1 MINYDLIRS
10 KVRKIKSKYSDSH
23 NMKKIADS
31 MDIEIRELDMGKN
44 DSSIKAMSCIISRI
58 PIIILNE
65 NLSDIAKNFIT
76 AHELGHIVL
85 HSDQLKEPVT
95 EISFFDA
102 MRSLENEANL
112 FASELMI
119 EDEEMLELLSYES
132 KTIFQISSILNVPYE
147 LCAYKIKMMQT
158 GGFKVASL
166 PYEPE
171 SDFLKQNMFSST

>member
-1 MINYDLIRS
+1 
-10 KVRKIKSKYSDSH
+10 
-23 NMKKIADS
+23 MKTVAEQ

-44 DSSIKAMSCIISRI
+44 DTSIKAMSCIISRI

-65 NLSDIAKNFIT
+65 NLSDTAKNFII

-85 HSDQLKEPVT
+85 HSEHLKEPIT

-102 MRSLENEANL
+102 MRSLETEANL

-119 EDEEMLELLSYES
+119 DTEQMLELISSES
-132 KTIFQISSILNVPYE
+132 ATIFQISSILSVPYE

-158 GGFKVASL
+158 EGFSTASL
-166 PYEPE
+166 PYEPK
-171 SDFLKQNMFSST
+171 SDFLKRNMFN

>member
-1 MINYDLIRS
+1 MAVINYDLIRS
-10 KVRKIKSKYSDSH
+10 KVKNIKNRYSDSH
-23 NMKKIADS
+23 NMKTIAQH
-31 MDIEIRELDMGKN
+31 MDIEIKELDMGKN

-85 HSDQLKEPVT
+85 HSEQMKEPVT

-102 MRSLENEANL
+102 MRSLETEANL
-112 FASELMI
+112 FASQLMI
-119 EDEEMLELLSYES
+119 EDEEMLELLSS
-132 KTIFQISSILNVPYE
+132 DSMTIFQISSILNVPYE
-147 LCAYKIKMMQT
+147 LCAYKIKMLQT

-171 SDFLKQNMFSST
+171 SDFLKRNMFN